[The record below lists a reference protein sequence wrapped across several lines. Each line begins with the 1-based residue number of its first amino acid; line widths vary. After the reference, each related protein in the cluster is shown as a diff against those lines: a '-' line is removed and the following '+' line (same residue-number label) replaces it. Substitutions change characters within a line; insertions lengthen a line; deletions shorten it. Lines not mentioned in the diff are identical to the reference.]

1 MVLAILQARTSSHR
15 LPGKVLSPILGTP
28 LILRA
33 LERISRSALIDR
45 IVLATSD
52 DPSDDALA
60 RVVSDAGY
68 VVQRGPLDDVL
79 TRFIQVLDRFD
90 DETVVR
96 LTGDNVL
103 CDPRVI
109 DEVISAH
116 LDGGADYTANTLQR
130 TYPRGLDV
138 EVFRADAL
146 RAVDGSAVAADER
159 EHVTLG
165 IYRRPELFRLR
176 SVTQP
181 IDRSELRW
189 TVDHPADLEFARTVY
204 SHLHDTDAAFGQEQV
219 VGLLETHP
227 DLVLRE
233 QDVS

>member
-1 MVLAILQARTSSHR
+1 M
-15 LPGKVLSPILGTP
+15 
-28 LILRA
+28 
-33 LERISRSALIDR
+33 
-45 IVLATSD
+45 
-52 DPSDDALA
+52 
-60 RVVSDAGY
+60 
-68 VVQRGPLDDVL
+68 
-79 TRFIQVLDRFD
+79 
-90 DETVVR
+90 
-96 LTGDNVL
+96 
-103 CDPRVI
+103 
-109 DEVISAH
+109 ISAH

>member
-1 MVLAILQARTSSHR
+1 MLAILQARTSSQR
-15 LPGKVLSPILGTP
+15 LPGKVLSPVLGTP

-33 LERISRSALIDR
+33 LERISRSALVDR

-52 DPSDDALA
+52 DPSDDMLAL
-60 RVVSDAGY
+60 VVSEAGY
-68 VVQRGPLDDVL
+68 DVHRGPLDDVL
-79 TRFIQVLDRFD
+79 TRFVQVLERFD

-109 DEVISAH
+109 DEVIGAH
-116 LDGGADYTANTLQR
+116 LEGGADYTANTLER
-130 TYPRGLDV
+130 TFPRGLDV
-138 EVFRADAL
+138 EVFGADVL
-146 RAVDGSAVAADER
+146 RAVDRSAVDAAER

-165 IYRRPELFRLR
+165 IYRRPEQYRLR

-181 IDRSELRW
+181 IDRSDLRW

-204 SHLHDTDAAFGQEQV
+204 SHLHGIDETFGQQQV
-219 VGLLETHP
+219 VKLLEAHP
-227 DLVLRE
+227 GLALRE
-233 QDVS
+233 QDLS